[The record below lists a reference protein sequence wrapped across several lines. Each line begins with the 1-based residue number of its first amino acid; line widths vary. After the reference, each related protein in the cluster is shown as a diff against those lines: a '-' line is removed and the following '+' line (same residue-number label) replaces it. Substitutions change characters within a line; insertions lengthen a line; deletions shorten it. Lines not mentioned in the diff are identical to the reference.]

1 MVEANAATV
10 PDYKA
15 FRTVTT
21 PSSCSMLSNNLT
33 TKDGTSFITIKN
45 TGQGGVVNLYDASI
59 VNQEHDSVSPQL
71 SPNTHASDAV
81 SAQFLK
87 VSGTYYVVLC

>member
-59 VNQEHDSVSPQL
+59 VN
-71 SPNTHASDAV
+71 
-81 SAQFLK
+81 
-87 VSGTYYVVLC
+87 